1 MRLVRLRVRRRGPAQ
16 DAAEVPMSGMYRLTG
31 RTEAGDLAELYE
43 ALLLPTLPVAVKLF
57 LPRTSDPAYARE
69 LAETVRLL
77 QPVRHPGIL
86 HTVDL
91 GFVRQRLAVV
101 REDVDG
107 FTLGVALQRLNTKEV
122 LLPPTVALSIVI
134 QLLEAVQLAHDAGV
148 VHGAITPGNVLLSR
162 EGYPAI
168 CDFGALRALLSV
180 PQLKRTFTHR
190 GRNTYRAP
198 EVTRGE
204 PPTEASD
211 VYSLGAIAYELLTLR
226 EPVVPGSGV
235 STRRETLPPP
245 SRLDRRINSRLDPAV
260 MRALDPAPQRRFR
273 SCGEFAQALRNFLSA
288 GGGMPGAEEVA
299 RFVSEL
305 FPNEV
310 SLAAPGPVPFAEPF
324 ELEPISGA
332 EMEDLHAEEYE
343 ASIVQRAPYSRAPT
357 EEEASA
363 DTQDAAPGFE
373 SFRPED
379 YAPDDAPE
387 ESPDD
392 ASAEEAAVN
401 DVRSTDPSH
410 AGPLEGGWDAPPGVL
425 AQKARRQVVPQGG
438 ADGHSSTRVGRNPRV
453 KVIEDFSAP
462 PLGEDEPPAP
472 SGRRAAMRP
481 GQPLGAEDEPSPST
495 KRPALRPARGAAG
508 RSPVQETLV
517 LASGGTPPASADRP
531 AGPEGG
537 DSGAPRQ
544 ERRGRGEP
552 TEALSAEPRSER
564 RVRPEAAP
572 ARNEPR
578 SRHDIALPAPSD
590 RHLPVHQRFDTV
602 ETPRM
607 DAADA
612 VRRRQRLLFIAG
624 GIALVG
630 LFMFAVAAWRLGLD
644 PVHAPELPRY
654 DPNAPVAS
662 GAPGEQ
668 TANPS
673 ALKPIAPPAPVAP
686 PAPGG
691 RDVEDLDDG
700 AEDAAESAVPPKNQR
715 AFLTLRTNL
724 PARVYIDGARVR
736 RTTPLVNFPIRVGTR
751 DIRVVA
757 LSTGEQKD
765 FQLRFSRG
773 QHQKLDEQFQPP
785 PTRR

>member
-1 MRLVRLRVRRRGPAQ
+1 
-16 DAAEVPMSGMYRLTG
+16 MSGMYRLTG

-107 FTLGVALQRLNTKEV
+107 FTLGIALQRLNTKEV

-180 PQLKRTFTHR
+180 PQLKRTFAHR

-198 EVTRGE
+198 EVARGE

-273 SCGEFAQALRNFLSA
+273 SCDEFAQALRNFLSA
-288 GGGMPGAEEVA
+288 GGGLPGAEDVA

-332 EMEDLHAEEYE
+332 EMEDLHAEEHE

-357 EEEASA
+357 SRRRPRIRRTPPLAS
-363 DTQDAAPGFE
+363 
-373 SFRPED
+373 
-379 YAPDDAPE
+379 
-387 ESPDD
+387 SP
-392 ASAEEAAVN
+392 
-401 DVRSTDPSH
+401 
-410 AGPLEGGWDAPPGVL
+410 
-425 AQKARRQVVPQGG
+425 
-438 ADGHSSTRVGRNPRV
+438 
-453 KVIEDFSAP
+453 SAP
-462 PLGEDEPPAP
+462 RTTRPTPP
-472 SGRRAAMRP
+472 RRSHPTTRP
-481 GQPLGAEDEPSPST
+481 PRSPRPPST
-495 KRPALRPARGAAG
+495 PRGAPTPPMRAHWKGAGMPRPA
-508 RSPVQETLV
+508 S
-517 LASGGTPPASADRP
+517 S
-531 AGPEGG
+531 
-537 DSGAPRQ
+537 
-544 ERRGRGEP
+544 RR
-552 TEALSAEPRSER
+552 
-564 RVRPEAAP
+564 
-572 ARNEPR
+572 
-578 SRHDIALPAPSD
+578 
-590 RHLPVHQRFDTV
+590 
-602 ETPRM
+602 
-607 DAADA
+607 
-612 VRRRQRLLFIAG
+612 
-624 GIALVG
+624 
-630 LFMFAVAAWRLGLD
+630 
-644 PVHAPELPRY
+644 
-654 DPNAPVAS
+654 
-662 GAPGEQ
+662 
-668 TANPS
+668 
-673 ALKPIAPPAPVAP
+673 K
-686 PAPGG
+686 PGG
-691 RDVEDLDDG
+691 RSFLREALT
-700 AEDAAESAVPPKNQR
+700 ATPPRASDATR
-715 AFLTLRTNL
+715 A
-724 PARVYIDGARVR
+724 
-736 RTTPLVNFPIRVGTR
+736 
-751 DIRVVA
+751 
-757 LSTGEQKD
+757 
-765 FQLRFSRG
+765 
-773 QHQKLDEQFQPP
+773 
-785 PTRR
+785 